1 MAANPAMSTTP
12 PRKKLVVSRDFDSS
26 RWAHAAFFVGFLM
39 LAFVLTNFTEDLWA
53 ILWSYYPRALG
64 RPNSEMS
71 TSIGIVVSLVA
82 AVLAWRNKRWFK
94 FISEVAT
101 EVSQVT
107 WPTRAETRAAT
118 IVVVV
123 LTIVCSILLAIMDL
137 FWSNVTDW
145 LYSL

>member
-1 MAANPAMSTTP
+1 VEAPVAK
-12 PRKKLVVSRDFDSS
+12 PRGPS
-26 RWAHAAFFVGFLM
+26 
-39 LAFVLTNFTEDLWA
+39 
-53 ILWSYYPRALG
+53 PRAAPFAPGVPGL
-64 RPNSEMS
+64 
-71 TSIGIVVSLVA
+71 I
-82 AVLAWRNKRWFK
+82 WRNKRWFK

-118 IVVVV
+118 IVVIV
-123 LTIVCSILLAIMDL
+123 LTIVCSIILAIMDL

>member
-1 MAANPAMSTTP
+1 MSTTP
-12 PRKKLVVSRDFDSS
+12 PRKRKLVVSRDFDPS

-39 LAFVLTNFTEDLWA
+39 LAFVLTNFTEDAWA
-53 ILWSYYPRALG
+53 ILQSYYPREMG
-64 RPNSEMS
+64 RVVPETASA
-71 TSIGIVVSLVA
+71 IGIVISLVA

-118 IVVVV
+118 IVVIV
-123 LTIVCSILLAIMDL
+123 LTIVCSIILAIMDL

>member
-1 MAANPAMSTTP
+1 
-12 PRKKLVVSRDFDSS
+12 
-26 RWAHAAFFVGFLM
+26 M
-39 LAFVLTNFTEDLWA
+39 LAFVLTNFIEDAWA

-64 RPNSEMS
+64 RPVPE
-71 TSIGIVVSLVA
+71 TATTIGIIVSLVS

-118 IVVVV
+118 IVVIV
-123 LTIVCSILLAIMDL
+123 LTIVCSIILAIMDL

>member
-1 MAANPAMSTTP
+1 
-12 PRKKLVVSRDFDSS
+12 
-26 RWAHAAFFVGFLM
+26 M

-64 RPNSEMS
+64 RPSGEMS
-71 TSIGIVVSLVA
+71 TTIGIVISLVL

-94 FISEVAT
+94 FIGEVAT

-118 IVVVV
+118 IVVIV
-123 LTIVCSILLAIMDL
+123 LTIICSIILAIMDL

>member
-1 MAANPAMSTTP
+1 M
-12 PRKKLVVSRDFDSS
+12 
-26 RWAHAAFFVGFLM
+26 
-39 LAFVLTNFTEDLWA
+39 
-53 ILWSYYPRALG
+53 
-64 RPNSEMS
+64 
-71 TSIGIVVSLVA
+71 
-82 AVLAWRNKRWFK
+82 
-94 FISEVAT
+94 AT